1 MFVIGIGYII
11 GIFGIG
17 IWNIKLV
24 CSFFKIILIEIILV
38 IECMIM

>member
-1 MFVIGIGYII
+1 MFVIGIGYIM

-24 CSFFKIILIEIILV
+24 CGYFKIILIDIILV
-38 IECMIM
+38 KECMIM